1 MPIKFL
7 IFMSLGLVAVVLL
20 HIPSIIHLVR
30 LAREYR
36 KLRREYL
43 AWKKRNGVWP

>member
-20 HIPSIIHLVR
+20 HTSIIHLVR